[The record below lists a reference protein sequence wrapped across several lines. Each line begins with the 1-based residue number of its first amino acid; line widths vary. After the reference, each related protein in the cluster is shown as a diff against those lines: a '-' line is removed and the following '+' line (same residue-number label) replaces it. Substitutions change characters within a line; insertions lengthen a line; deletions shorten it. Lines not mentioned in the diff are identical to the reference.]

1 MKATAKIMALA
12 LALLMLALSVTACG
26 GTTNETETESNTP
39 VETAGELP
47 NETEDPR
54 LSVKDDIPADLTF
67 ANAADNTITFFVRD
81 DKEIWKYEMDVTE
94 LTDDT
99 LYDAIY
105 RRNRAVEER
114 LGVQITTIQ
123 QNGTYN
129 KRNEWNQTLR
139 NAVNTKSGDFD
150 TAAIYMSTGSAL
162 AVEGMYYNL
171 LDFPNLNLSKPWWNQ
186 NIQNETTLFDTLY
199 YLAGDIA
206 VTETAA
212 GFCMFYNKD
221 LFTEY
226 FEDDGIDLYQSVR
239 DGEWTFDMLYD
250 LTSAVWEDTNSS
262 GEVDDGDIVGFA
274 EVNNTADGSKDAWMA
289 SAGINI
295 TEMQD
300 GIPVLT
306 FYNERTIS
314 AFEKVQKI
322 CMDNPGAIFGS
333 RTETT
338 FQNGNQLFTRGM
350 LNHGSGFRDVTF
362 GYGTLPMPKY
372 DVDQEEYRTI
382 CENTASLVVILSS
395 CLAEKQEMIGATLE
409 LMAAESY
416 KNVTPQY
423 YEVALKSKY
432 SNTPE
437 DAEMYDL
444 ILSTFTYSFGYCYS
458 TESLGGIGGRFRML
472 EEDLAQYYEANRER
486 FEIALET
493 LIDKLDEIAFST
505 TYQ

>member
-171 LDFPNLNLSKPWWNQ
+171 LDFPNLSLEKPWWNQ
-186 NIQNETTLFDTLY
+186 NIQDETTLFDTLY

-221 LFTEY
+221 LFAEY
-226 FEDDGIDLYQSVR
+226 YPDENLYQLVR
-239 DGEWTFDMLYD
+239 DGEWTIDKLYE
-250 LTSAVWEDTNSS
+250 LVESVWEDNNSS
-262 GEVDDGDIVGFA
+262 GEIDDGDLVGFG
-274 EVNNTADGSKDAWMA
+274 ENPSTADGSKDSWMA
-289 SAGINI
+289 AMGVKI
-295 TEMQD
+295 TEMVD
-300 GIPVLT
+300 GIPTLV

-314 AFEKVQKI
+314 AFEKVQALAL
-322 CMDNPGAIFGS
+322 DNPGTIYLGG

-338 FQNGNQLFTRGM
+338 FNNGNQMFSRGM

-372 DVDQEEYRTI
+372 DTEQEDYYTI

-395 CLAEKQEMIGATLE
+395 AFAEKLDMIGATLE

-416 KNVTPQY
+416 RYLTPQY

-432 SNTPE
+432 SNAPE

-444 ILSTFTYSFGYCYS
+444 ILNSFTYSFGYCYS

-486 FEIALET
+486 FETALDT
-493 LIDKLDEIAFST
+493 LIDKLDETAFNAS
-505 TYQ
+505 YQ